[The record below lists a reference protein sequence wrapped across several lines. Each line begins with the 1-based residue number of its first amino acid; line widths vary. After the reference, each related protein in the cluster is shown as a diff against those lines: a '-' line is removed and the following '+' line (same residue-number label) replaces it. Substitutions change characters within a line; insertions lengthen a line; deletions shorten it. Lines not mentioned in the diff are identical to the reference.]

1 MGASGEG
8 DEAEA
13 AGPRVTS
20 ARGTGGG
27 GMGRGPGG
35 CKRGCAGWPGGGS
48 AVRGGLVG
56 LGAGCRMVFYT

>member
-20 ARGTGGG
+20 TGEGG
-27 GMGRGPGG
+27 
-35 CKRGCAGWPGGGS
+35 W
-48 AVRGGLVG
+48 AVGLGVASVGVLVG
-56 LGAGCRMVFYT
+56 LGVGARCAVG